1 MPICPWEKTIT
12 CPYNPS
18 HQITQERIQTH
29 LVKCR
34 RNHPDMD
41 MAVCPYN
48 ASHHIPRAEEA
59 MHVTHCPDR
68 KIIELSKYSWALQK
82 QGQHG
87 NCNMPEP
94 VRMSS
99 RDIAMMMCQDENWET
114 EATIKESYDPQ
125 KKCAKTNVLRKIQGA
140 TPSER
145 KKFYISERQR
155 HDMIKEVEE
164 ENDAV
169 KRKEAEEDTSKDNF
183 YTPRPSI
190 VRPSMMM
197 ATGDTLGDLRR
208 PSIEGAAERRSGIN
222 PRPGSI
228 TSRLLA
234 TLKSDTTRRP
244 GSILMNPPSEL
255 SVSNTTKDTTD
266 VDTTKDTVDIT
277 NTTKDTTFDPDL
289 EARLQKLVLGR
300 GRGLELRNN
309 LQPLRRPS
317 GLGSFVRS

>member
-1 MPICPWEKTIT
+1 MPICSWEKTIT

-48 ASHHIPRAEEA
+48 ASHHIPKAEEA

-68 KIIELSKYSWALQK
+68 KIIELSKYSWAMHK
-82 QGQHG
+82 PGQHG
-87 NCNMPEP
+87 NVSMPEP

-155 HDMIKEVEE
+155 HDMIKEVQEDQ
-164 ENDAV
+164 DAV
-169 KRKEAEEDTSKDNF
+169 QRKEAEEDSSKDTF

-190 VRPSMMM
+190 VRPSMM
-197 ATGDTLGDLRR
+197 TGGDTMAGDLRR
-208 PSIEGAAERRSGIN
+208 PSLEGAADKRPGIV
-222 PRPGSI
+222 PRPGSV

-234 TLKSDTTRRP
+234 AIKSDQARRP
-244 GSILMNPPSEL
+244 GSILLNPASDI
-255 SVSNTTKDTTD
+255 SASNTTKDTSD

-277 NTTKDTTFDPDL
+277 NTTRDSTLDQEL

-300 GRGLELRNN
+300 GRGLDLRNN